1 MNKIVEICCG
11 SYYDC
16 LQAYKGKAD
25 RVELNS
31 ALYMGGLTPSIG
43 NLVLTKKN
51 TDLKVICM
59 VRPRGAGFCYEKE
72 DYEAMVLDVRSMIE
86 HGADGIAFGCL
97 DDKCNINVSQIK
109 EVIRII
115 KSYGKEKEV
124 VFHRAFDCVSDP
136 YKAIKILIK
145 LGVDRIL
152 TSGLGDTAIQGIELL
167 SDLQKNFGNKIEI
180 LAGGGINAKNVKR
193 LIEYTGITQVH
204 SSCKSW
210 LKDKTTTMNHVSYA
224 YNNDDFA
231 YQVVDSKLVKE
242 LVEVVKNDYVN

>member
-1 MNKIVEICCG
+1 MNKIVEVCCG

-16 LQAYKGKAD
+16 LQAYMGKAD

-31 ALYMGGLTPSIG
+31 ALFMGGLTPSIA

-51 TDLKVICM
+51 TNLKVICM
-59 VRPRGAGFCYEKE
+59 VRPRGSGFCYEKE
-72 DYEAMVLDVRSMIE
+72 DYETLVLDVLSMLE

-97 DDKCNINVSQIK
+97 DDKCNINIPQTK
-109 EVIRII
+109 QVIDII

-136 YKAIKILIK
+136 YEAIKILIK

-152 TSGLGDTAIQGIELL
+152 TSGLEDKAVQGVELL
-167 SDLQKNFGNKIEI
+167 NDLQKKFGDKIQI
-180 LAGGGINAKNVKR
+180 LAGSGINAKNVKQFM
-193 LIEYTGITQVH
+193 EDTEITQVH

-210 LKDKTTTMNHVSYA
+210 LKDRTTTTNHISYA
-224 YNNDDFA
+224 YTNDDFA
-231 YQVVDSKLVKE
+231 YEVVDTKLVKE
-242 LVEVVKNDYVN
+242 LVEIVHR